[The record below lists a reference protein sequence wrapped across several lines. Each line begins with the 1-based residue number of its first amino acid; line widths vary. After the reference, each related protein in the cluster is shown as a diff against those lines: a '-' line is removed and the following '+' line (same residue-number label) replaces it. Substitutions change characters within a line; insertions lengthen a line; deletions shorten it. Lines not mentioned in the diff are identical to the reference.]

1 MVFCGRCGQEN
12 TTDSKFCTRCANPLA
27 QVPPQPAPVQ
37 TWQPVP
43 PPYVPPKKNNNT
55 VILIV
60 VVIVVLIVAVSIYA
74 AWVVF
79 RQVDEFSDNQVTVTV
94 TSDVSVTMDLTITIN
109 DEVVETFT
117 LGPGESY
124 QNTYP
129 FDPFSTSGSN
139 PSEVIVT
146 RYDGGSIYNTYTKD
160 ISDMTLDQDGHF
172 IVDFQI
178 ID

>member
-12 TTDSKFCTRCANPLA
+12 PADSKFCTRCANPLT
-27 QVPPQPAPVQ
+27 QVPPPPAPAQQWQPA
-37 TWQPVP
+37 P

-55 VILIV
+55 LILIV

-79 RQVDEFSDNQVTVTV
+79 RIVDEFPDNQVTVTV

-109 DEVVETFT
+109 GEVVETFT

-129 FDPFSTSGSN
+129 FDPWSTSGSN
-139 PSEVIVT
+139 LSEVIVT
-146 RYDGGSIYNTYTKD
+146 RYDGGSIYNTYTMD
-160 ISDMTLDQDGHF
+160 ISQMTLDQEGHF
-172 IVDFQI
+172 IADFQI